1 MSYCGD
7 KSFKIGKLCLSTD
20 DYYILILNVI
30 FSILI
35 ITIYYY
41 RKFSESYSNYSVGIK
56 NNFTLLGEGVLNSF
70 YSPLNQS
77 QKNQNTKKKIQTKS
91 GSQAPTL
98 EKSNNNELKCNTCG
112 RSVQVSYQFTL
123 NKLNNNI

>member
-7 KSFKIGKLCLSTD
+7 KSYKLGKLCLSTD

-41 RKFSESYSNYSVGIK
+41 RRLSESYSKFSIGIK
-56 NNFTLLGEGVLNSF
+56 NNFTLLGEGILNSF

-91 GSQAPTL
+91 GNQVTTL
-98 EKSNNNELKCNTCG
+98 EKSNNELKCNTCG
-112 RSVQVSYQFTL
+112 RSVQVSYQYTI
-123 NKLNNNI
+123 NKLNSTY

>member
-1 MSYCGD
+1 MSCGD
-7 KSFKIGKLCLSTD
+7 KSYKLGKLCLSTD
-20 DYYILILNVI
+20 DYYILIFNAI

-41 RKFSESYSNYSVGIK
+41 RKLSESNSKFSIGIK
-56 NNFTLLGEGVLNSF
+56 NNFTLLGEGILNSF

-91 GSQAPTL
+91 GNQVTTL
-98 EKSNNNELKCNTCG
+98 EKSNNELKCNTCG
-112 RSVQVSYQFTL
+112 RSVQVSYQFTI
-123 NKLNNNI
+123 NKLNNTY